1 MIVDPILAFIK
12 AYRLK
17 GDNQS
22 LKKVISDRFDFS
34 ALEEAKRKLWVE
46 CEQALNEVGLVSQRR
61 RSAIKYLEDILAA
74 FEALDTT
81 ASLPE
86 MFCEAK
92 DMLKLPSLSL
102 DPVSELVNQNS
113 DSLSE
118 VLTNLSSLKEQL
130 GSSVQSLTTKISTLQ
145 SRVAELSTASLNVPP
160 NSPATASPT
169 SPPLQDTANSR
180 SMSQNKSSSFDLQ
193 RQSDLILFGLPEQG
207 SLIETKSAVDE
218 VLEFLAGRQVPIKD
232 LIRLGKLKA
241 PTGGPQTPQRPRP
254 VLIKFSTAWDRRL
267 VLASKR
273 KLKEFRT
280 ERLFIREDLSP
291 QVRLERQKPPASTTS
306 TNSAMPSSSSFTPSD
321 DHPSLSGTHS
331 VIPCHGSNT
340 VN

>member
-17 GDNQS
+17 GDNES
-22 LKKVISDRFDFS
+22 LKKVISDRFDIS
-34 ALEEAKRKLWVE
+34 ALEEAKRKLWGD
-46 CEQALNEVGLVSQRR
+46 CEHALSEEGLVSQRR
-61 RSAIKYLEDILAA
+61 RSAIKHLEDILAA

-92 DMLKLPSLSL
+92 DLLKLPPLSL

-113 DSLSE
+113 DSISE

-130 GSSVQSLTTKISTLQ
+130 DSSVLSLTTKISTLQ
-145 SRVAELSTASLNVPP
+145 SGVAELSSASLNTAPK
-160 NSPATASPT
+160 SFAATPSV
-169 SPPLQDTANSR
+169 SFPLQDAANSR
-180 SMSQNKSSSFDLQ
+180 SRSQNRSSSFDLQ
-193 RQSDLILFGLPEQG
+193 RQSNLILFGLPEQG

-218 VLEFLAGRQVPIKD
+218 VLESLAGRPVPIKD
-232 LIRLGKLKA
+232 LVRLGKLNA
-241 PTGGPQTPQRPRP
+241 QTGGPPQRPRP

-273 KLKEFRT
+273 KLKEFRI

-291 QVRLERQKPPASTTS
+291 QVRLERQKPSTS
-306 TNSAMPSSSSFTPSD
+306 SNSAKPSSSSYTPSG
-321 DHPSLSGTHS
+321 DHPPLSDTQS
-331 VIPCHGSNT
+331 VVICPGSNSD
-340 VN
+340 N